1 MIYPAADKLDAME
14 SKYALVIVAAKRARQ
29 VKEGARRYSQS
40 RSSNP
45 LTVAL
50 EEIGAGEI
58 IPLHVGEP
66 EKLPTS
72 MPATPVLGGLVATA
86 MDEDEPI
93 HEPTAAEIG
102 ALLSA
107 GAGEEVEAYE
117 PDAELHDDVMQSE
130 DDVMESEIDDA
141 AEEGPYEIVMTGDEE
156 LDAGADSTAQD
167 AEDIM
172 MDDADNEEA

>member
-1 MIYPAADKLDAME
+1 MIYPAADKLDAMG

-29 VKEGARRYSQS
+29 IKDGARRYSTS
-40 RSSNP
+40 RSTNT

-50 EEIGAGEI
+50 EEIAEEQI
-58 IPLHVGEP
+58 VPVLVGEP

-72 MPATPVLGGLVATA
+72 VPPTPVLGGLVATSIDD
-86 MDEDEPI
+86 DEAI

-107 GAGEEVEAYE
+107 GDETFEA
-117 PDAELHDDVMQSE
+117 DAELDDEVMQSE
-130 DDVMESEIDDA
+130 DDVMEAEIDDA
-141 AEEGPYEIVMTGDEE
+141 AEEGPYGMVMPGDENM
-156 LDAGADSTAQD
+156 DAGANDTAQD

-172 MDDADNEEA
+172 MDDADNDEE

>member
-1 MIYPAADKLDAME
+1 MIYPAADKLDTMG

-29 VKEGARRYSQS
+29 IKDGARRYSPS
-40 RSSNP
+40 RSTNS

-50 EEIGAGEI
+50 EEIAEEQI
-58 IPLHVGEP
+58 VSVLVGEP

-72 MPATPVLGGLVATA
+72 VAPTPVLGGLVATSDDD
-86 MDEDEPI
+86 DEGI

-107 GAGEEVEAYE
+107 GDETFEA
-117 PDAELHDDVMQSE
+117 DADLEDDVMQSE
-130 DDVMESEIDDA
+130 DDVMEAEIDDA
-141 AEEGPYEIVMTGDEE
+141 AEEGPYGVVMPGDEN
-156 LDAGADSTAQD
+156 LDAGANDTAQD

-172 MDDADNEEA
+172 MDDADNDEE